1 MYQVNGEV
9 IHSEAAFSKTEVIT
23 VEGAGLGEK
32 IGSNPRDKSAKPNRQ
47 SSCFSSF
54 SIFSGSHK
62 LLVL

>member
-9 IHSEAAFSKTEVIT
+9 IHSEGAFSKTEVIT

-47 SSCFSSF
+47 SSCFSF